1 MNDLNFSKTP
11 LSQKHRFFSRHF
23 LQSLYYSD
31 EKNFPL
37 SQKSSDEAFF
47 DPLTPFQEKERVF
60 DPHMDSF
67 PFGISACFKEEK
79 RRRFSSFK
87 TSFYR

>member
-1 MNDLNFSKTP
+1 MKYLNFSKIH
-11 LSQKHRFFSRHF
+11 LSQKKRLFSRRF

-47 DPLTPFQEKERVF
+47 DPLTPFQEKECFF

-67 PFGISACFKEEK
+67 PFGVSSCFTGGK